1 MDRGAWRAT
10 AHGIAKSQTRLST
23 YARGQDITESHISR
37 RGSLRLNVLR
47 PVGLER
53 AVGQALGGQV
63 HPAAAPSRG
72 SEQAGCPRP
81 EARVPSMKMGSHP
94 VSWGT
99 ALEASWDPPLP
110 APCDPPALGVFAS
123 VSSSTSACEI

>member
-1 MDRGAWRAT
+1 MDRGAWWAT

-81 EARVPSMKMGSHP
+81 EARVPSMNNG
-94 VSWGT
+94 VT
-99 ALEASWDPPLP
+99 
-110 APCDPPALGVFAS
+110 PCLLGH
-123 VSSSTSACEI
+123 SS